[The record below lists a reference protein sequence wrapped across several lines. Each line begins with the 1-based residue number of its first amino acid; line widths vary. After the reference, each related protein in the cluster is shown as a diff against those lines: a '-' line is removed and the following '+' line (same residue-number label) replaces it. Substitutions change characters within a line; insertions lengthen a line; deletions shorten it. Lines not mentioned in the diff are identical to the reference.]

1 MSTDPRQFLAVLI
14 LAIVINIA
22 AASVHAATH
31 TSSDAVE
38 CEMCSAFFDAA
49 DAIAA
54 DDLEHGPILGQSSTE
69 SVAPAHAVHAV
80 VISAF
85 PRGPPVSM

>member
-1 MSTDPRQFLAVLI
+1 MRIDPQKFLAVLI
-14 LAIVINIA
+14 LAIVVNIA
-22 AASVHAATH
+22 AANVHAATH

-49 DAIAA
+49 DSIAA
-54 DDLEHGPILGQSSTE
+54 DPFESGPIFGQSSTG
-69 SVAPAHAVHAV
+69 SVAAARADHAF

-85 PRGPPVSM
+85 PRGPPVSI